1 MNECTYMV
9 CQTAVDCFTN
19 LLGTRFGENQG
30 HQDGKNHKS
39 PGTRRGQ
46 NWPLTISLDL
56 TRNLRHGD
64 VSETGTFF
72 IKSFFCVC
80 EGKVGPTPI
89 ELSLKG
95 EALENR
101 GPGK

>member
-1 MNECTYMV
+1 M
-9 CQTAVDCFTN
+9 
-19 LLGTRFGENQG
+19 
-30 HQDGKNHKS
+30 
-39 PGTRRGQ
+39 
-46 NWPLTISLDL
+46 ISLDL
-56 TRNLRHGD
+56 TRNLRHD
-64 VSETGTFF
+64 HVSEIGKFF
-72 IKSFFCVC
+72 IESFFFGGVC